1 MSVIVSIHPETR
13 GELFDDVLKD
23 YPSLEKSILQDFR
36 TCMESKG
43 LRLADYF
50 GCDQPYSHPPAARSG
65 QLRHIH
71 IALPPQTFDPRKA
84 QCYRK
89 CSKDLPELD
98 AALVYVQGVME
109 EDHYMIL
116 AFFAPNGHD
125 KAKVEKVMTKLG
137 ILAKKFR
144 DEH

>member
-1 MSVIVSIHPETR
+1 MGIIVSIHPETR
-13 GELFDDVLKD
+13 SEFFDDVLKD
-23 YPSLEKSILQDFR
+23 FPTLEKSLLRDFR
-36 TCMESKG
+36 IYMESKG
-43 LRLADYF
+43 EKLADYF
-50 GCDQPYSHPPAARSG
+50 GCDQPYGHPPAARSG

-89 CSKDLPELD
+89 CSVSRPDLD
-98 AALVYVQGVME
+98 AALVYAQGEME

-125 KAKVEKVMTKLG
+125 RAKVDKVMTRLG
-137 ILAKKFR
+137 LLAKKFR

>member
-1 MSVIVSIHPETR
+1 
-13 GELFDDVLKD
+13 
-23 YPSLEKSILQDFR
+23 
-36 TCMESKG
+36 MESKG
-43 LRLADYF
+43 AKLADYF

-71 IALPPQTFDPRKA
+71 IALPPQTFDRKKA

-89 CSKDLPELD
+89 CSIHHPDLD
-98 AALVYVQGVME
+98 AALVYVQGIME

-125 KAKVEKVMTKLG
+125 KAKVDKVMTRLG
-137 ILAKKFR
+137 VLAKKFR